1 MPLQTVNNGDSGAV
15 ARAKINAAIDAI
27 NAMSTTTTTSTSTTT
42 SPTTTS
48 STTSTSTTTT
58 PTTTTSS
65 TTTSSSTTSST
76 STTTSA
82 NYNYVINNCAGGS
95 SYTITTSTNLSLV
108 GVYKFYA
115 VGAPYDTNACW
126 TISPSEMS
134 GTFSTMMNS
143 YIDCSEC
150 GGTTTT
156 TSTSTSSTTMY
167 TSTTTMPT
175 STTSSTTTTTY
186 DPYST
191 TSSTTTTTMP

>member
-27 NAMSTTTTTSTSTTT
+27 NAMSTTTTTSTSTTA

-58 PTTTTSS
+58 PTTTT
-65 TTTSSSTTSST
+65 SSTTSST

-108 GVYKFYA
+108 GVYKFFA

-126 TISPSEMS
+126 TITPSAMG
-134 GTFSTMMNS
+134 GTFSTMMTS
-143 YIDCSEC
+143 YGDCSAC

-156 TSTSTSSTTMY
+156 TTSTSSTTMPTSTSS
-167 TSTTTMPT
+167 TSTTTFPTSTTSSSTTTFPT
-175 STTSSTTTTTY
+175 STTSST
-186 DPYST
+186 S
-191 TSSTTTTTMP
+191 TTTMP

>member
-48 STTSTSTTTT
+48 STTSTSTTTA
-58 PTTTTSS
+58 PITTTSS
-65 TTTSSSTTSST
+65 TTTTTAAT
-76 STTTSA
+76 
-82 NYNYVINNCAGGS
+82 YNYTINNCAGGS

-126 TISPSEMS
+126 TISPSAMG
-134 GTFSTMMNS
+134 GTFSTMMTS
-143 YIDCSEC
+143 YADCSAC
-150 GGTTTT
+150 GGTTT

-167 TSTTTMPT
+167 TSTTTMST
-175 STTSSTTTTTY
+175 STTTMYPPMTSTTTMY
-186 DPYST
+186 PPM
-191 TSSTTTTTMP
+191 TSTTTMP

>member
-48 STTSTSTTTT
+48 STTSTSTTTA
-58 PTTTTSS
+58 PTT
-65 TTTSSSTTSST
+65 TTSST

-126 TISPSEMS
+126 TITPSEMG
-134 GTFSTMMNS
+134 GTFSTMMTS
-143 YIDCSEC
+143 YGDCSAC
-150 GGTTTT
+150 GGTTT

-175 STTSSTTTTTY
+175 STTSSTSTTTFPT
-186 DPYST
+186 ST
-191 TSSTTTTTMP
+191 TSSTTTTMP